1 MLKLGSVRFNQS
13 QSRTLDKAPNG
24 SPVLKYFLSE
34 TIHAQENGSRGPH
47 FAKSLNSNF
56 LKDLTYSAM
65 VITLELRSVK
75 FSTQLDLSQIKFT
88 PSIVLNYSHVRI
100 CWRSNAANL
109 WNCVILFS
117 KYLRGI
123 NLPLNH
129 AKGSHYVVRSPRQCF
144 LRSNIWFLSKWVIF
158 KTLPLVSKKF

>member
-1 MLKLGSVRFNQS
+1 MASSHQAMLLHAARNRAKQRYLFLFYLSNKHKKCKTKVLIFF
-13 QSRTLDKAPNG
+13 LDKN
-24 SPVLKYFLSE
+24 
-34 TIHAQENGSRGPH
+34 
-47 FAKSLNSNF
+47 SL
-56 LKDLTYSAM
+56 TM
-65 VITLELRSVK
+65 VIFLELRSVK

-100 CWRSNAANL
+100 CWRSNAANF

-144 LRSNIWFLSKWVIF
+144 LRSDICFFFSKLVIF